1 MTLLPTKLCQIEIPV
16 LDIERATLF
25 YERVFGWKQAPA
37 DMQEYIVM
45 QVPDDCPYG
54 ISLIPTRKE
63 RSGDSVVLYFQT
75 EDPTAVAEAAKNN
88 GGRLRFGPKK
98 LGAYGDIYQI
108 EDPDGNRF
116 GLYLKLSSTDRRY
129 PTV

>member
-16 LDIERATLF
+16 LDIERSILF

-37 DMQEYIVM
+37 EMHEYIVM
-45 QVPDDCPYG
+45 QVPEDCPYG

-63 RSGDSVVLYFQT
+63 RLGDSIVLYFQT
-75 EDPTAVAEAAKNN
+75 ENPEAIAEAAKNN
-88 GGRLRFGPKK
+88 GGRFRFGPKK
-98 LGAYGDIYQI
+98 LGFYGDIYQI

-116 GLYLKLSSTDRRY
+116 GLYLKHTR
-129 PTV
+129 

>member
-16 LDIERATLF
+16 LDIERSILF

-37 DMQEYIVM
+37 EMHEYIVM

-75 EDPTAVAEAAKNN
+75 EDPKAVADAAKNN

-116 GLYLKLSSTDRRY
+116 GLYFK
-129 PTV
+129 PNI

>member
-1 MTLLPTKLCQIEIPV
+1 MNLLPTKLCQIEIPV
-16 LDIERATLF
+16 SDIERSILF
-25 YERVFGWKQAPA
+25 YDRVFGWKQVPA
-37 DMQEYIVM
+37 EMHEYIVL

-54 ISLIPTRKE
+54 ISLIPTKKE
-63 RSGDSVVLYFQT
+63 RAGDSIVLYFQT
-75 EDPTAVAEAAKNN
+75 ENPARIAEAVKDY

-116 GLYLKLSSTDRRY
+116 GLYLK
-129 PTV
+129 PTT